1 MRKLLMATF
10 CAALMTLG
18 FSTTAGAQND
28 PGTIVDIAAADPN
41 LSTLVTAVTEADLV
55 DTLSGEGP
63 FTVFAPT
70 NAAFDALPAGTLD
83 TLLADPSG
91 DLTKILKLHVIDAVI
106 TAPATEAPTSVPSGN
121 SGLAAQ
127 GGPNALLIAAL
138 VALALSGVG
147 VSSFALVRSG
157 RNR

>member
-1 MRKLLMATF
+1 MISGAVDSK
-10 CAALMTLG
+10 AA
-18 FSTTAGAQND
+18 
-28 PGTIVDIAAADPN
+28 IAAAGG
-41 LSTLVTAVTEADLV
+41 TV
-55 DTLSGEGP
+55 DTLGGP
-63 FTVFAPT
+63 VSIELDGDKLVVGGATVIT
-70 NAAFDALPAGTLD
+70 
-83 TLLADPSG
+83 ADIKASNG
-91 DLTKILKLHVIDAVI
+91 IIHVIGAVI
-106 TAPATEAPTSVPSGN
+106 TAPATDAPTSVPSGN